1 MVRFIEDEGESSSDD
16 GSGRSSDGG
25 LAPVIPLFGGS
36 RSGER
41 SVASEIRP
49 PRPAAPTHRRT
60 PQFTEIPDDDEL
72 PAVTP
77 SARGR
82 GQAGRSDGDDVDPQQ
97 RLTAATDRLL
107 RKLASRGLSVA
118 EATDVLLSDGVSR
131 DEAATVIADLED
143 RGWLSDE
150 MLAEQLVH
158 AALTRN
164 KDGRRGI
171 AQRLA
176 KRGIAREVAEA
187 ALAEVPDDDAERALE
202 FARTKARGMS
212 SLDHDTALRR
222 LTGQLARRGYPG
234 SVAMSAARQALDE
247 AGGARSGVRFR

>member
-16 GSGRSSDGG
+16 GSRRSSGEG
-25 LAPVIPLFGGS
+25 LAPVIPLFGGAHPEK
-36 RSGER
+36 RSAR
-41 SVASEIRP
+41 SDTQP
-49 PRPAAPTHRRT
+49 PRSDGPSSRRM
-60 PQFTEIPDDDEL
+60 PRFEEVPDDAEL
-72 PAVTP
+72 PAAAG
-77 SARGR
+77 SGR
-82 GQAGRSDGDDVDPQQ
+82 AWDGPAESGVDEVDAEQ
-97 RLTAATDRLL
+97 RLKAATDRLL
-107 RKLASRGLSVA
+107 RKLAGRGLSVS
-118 EATDVLLSDGVSR
+118 EAADVLLSDGVSR

-176 KRGIAREVAEA
+176 KRGIPREVAEA

-234 SVAMSAARQALDE
+234 GVAMSAARQALDE